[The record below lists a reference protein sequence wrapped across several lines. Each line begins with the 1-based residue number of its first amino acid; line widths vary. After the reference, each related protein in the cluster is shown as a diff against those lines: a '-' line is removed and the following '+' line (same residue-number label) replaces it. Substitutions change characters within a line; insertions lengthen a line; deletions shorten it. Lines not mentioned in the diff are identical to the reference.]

1 MGSKTKGR
9 RNPKSSFWKP
19 LKPSAKLAAVVGDA
33 PLTRTEM
40 ISKLWKY
47 IKRNKLQSKTNPRVI
62 KADAKLGELFRGK
75 SSVTMFEMTKLAH
88 RQLS

>member
-1 MGSKTKGR
+1 MAKRR

-19 LKPSAKLAAVVGDA
+19 LKPGPKLAAVIGDA
-33 PLTRTEM
+33 PVTRTDM

-47 IKRNKLQSKTNPRVI
+47 VKKHKLQSKSNPRVI
-62 KADAKLGELFRGK
+62 KADAALKDLFKGQ

>member
-1 MGSKTKGR
+1 MKKR

-19 LKPSAKLAAVVGDA
+19 LKPGAKLAAVIGDA
-33 PLTRTEM
+33 PVTRTDM

-47 IKRNKLQSKTNPRVI
+47 VKKNKLQSKSNPRVI
-62 KADAKLGELFRGK
+62 KADATLKDLFKGA